1 MVSVSV
7 AVVVSVSVPVKKL
20 SLSEVWVSVAI
31 VQRQLASHLGIDI
44 TNLFLSQLLMR
55 QAQLK
60 SLGRISKQN
69 SHRSD
74 HPSLH
79 VNVVVSGGPEVNV
92 VMYAVAIETSVLP
105 GWVDVT

>member
-1 MVSVSV
+1 MVSVNV

-31 VQRQLASHLGIDI
+31 VQCQLESLLGIYI
-44 TNLFLSQLLMR
+44 TNLFLSQSLMH
-55 QAQLK
+55 QAQLQ
-60 SLGRISKQN
+60 SLGGISKQN
-69 SHRSD
+69 PHRSN
-74 HPSLH
+74 HPSLP

-92 VMYAVAIETSVLP
+92 VRYLVAIETSVLP